1 MKISRPRLEKRVK
14 KDISTIS
21 DTFIFVCSA
30 FFTKF
35 FYFCWFFAI
44 CGTIWH
50 YWHYLDAHLT
60 EMRARLQRGR
70 RSTKY
75 CIYRKS
81 APPRAKRLLR
91 PNKWTSHKYE
101 NRHAK
106 NKYAF
111 YLQSLEFTNRMR
123 CLRDVSI
130 ISTVRCSI
138 PPPTRR
144 SNPIQPNP
152 IHL

>member
-1 MKISRPRLEKRVK
+1 MLVVKISRPRFWETCWNRY
-14 KDISTIS
+14 
-21 DTFIFVCSA
+21 FYNFWQFH
-30 FFTKF
+30 FFTQF
-35 FYFCWFFAI
+35 LFLLILC
-44 CGTIWH
+44 H
-50 YWHYLDAHLT
+50 LRHYLALLALFGCTFDRDAC
-60 EMRARLQRGR
+60 EIAAGGR
-70 RSTKY
+70 ISTKY

-81 APPRAKRLLR
+81 APPRTRRLLR

-144 SNPIQPNP
+144 SNPIQSNP